1 MGRMKEE
8 FQELLESAA
17 RLQSVIPDA
26 VLVGGTA
33 AALHAGHRFSRDH
46 DHVVR
51 DLKNRYQ
58 ALDDALATMPGWRKS
73 SRASRPPMTI
83 MGTLDGF
90 QAGLRNLRREKAL
103 EVEQVV
109 LPSGGTVVV
118 PTLPETLRIKAYLVM
133 SRNQVRD
140 YLDVAALGSA
150 LGIARAGDVLRGLD
164 HYYGADSATG
174 SPVLTETLALLFHPD
189 PRDADVIDE
198 IPGYKGIDP
207 SWNWE
212 RVITVCKQIAE
223 AAS

>member
-1 MGRMKEE
+1 MKED
-8 FQELLESAA
+8 FSGLLESAA
-17 RLQSVIPDA
+17 KLQTVITDA

-33 AALHAGHRFSRDH
+33 AAIHAGHRFSQDH

-51 DLKNRYQ
+51 DLKNRYR
-58 ALDDALATMPGWRKS
+58 ALDDALATMPGWKKS

-103 EVEQVV
+103 EVEKVI

-118 PTLPETLRIKAYLVM
+118 PTLPETLRIKTYLVM

-140 YLDVAALGSA
+140 YLDVAALSNTF
-150 LGIARAGDVLRGLD
+150 GITRSGDVLRELD
-164 HYYGADSATG
+164 DYYGADSTTG

-212 RVITVCKQIAE
+212 RVITVCKKIAE

>member
-1 MGRMKEE
+1 MKEE

-33 AALHAGHRFSRDH
+33 AAPHAGHRFSQDH

-51 DLKNRYQ
+51 DLKNRYR
-58 ALDDALATMPGWRKS
+58 ALDDALATMPEWRKS

-109 LPSGGTVVV
+109 LPSGSTVVV

-140 YLDVAALGSA
+140 YLDVAALGNA
-150 LGIARAGDVLRGLD
+150 LGIAQVGHVLCELD
-164 HYYGADSATG
+164 HYYGAGSSTG
-174 SPVLTETLALLFHPD
+174 APVLTETLALLFHPD
-189 PRDADVIDE
+189 PRDAGVIDD

-207 SWNWE
+207 KWNWE
-212 RVITVCKQIAE
+212 RVIAVCKKIAE